1 MAFELLKKD
10 ATTRAR
16 LGRYR
21 TAHGV
26 IETPVFMPVGTQAT
40 VKAMRPE
47 ELKEM
52 GASIILGN
60 TYHLFLRPGHRVI
73 EELGGLHRF
82 MHWEGPILTDSGGYQ
97 VFSLAKMC
105 KLSEAGVKFQSHLDG
120 ASHLLSPELA
130 IEIQEALGSDIMM
143 VLDECLPY
151 PAERDQVEA
160 SLGLTLR
167 WARRCLEAKRRPDNS
182 LFAIVQGGV
191 YADLRRACAE
201 RLLEAEA
208 QPLAT
213 GETRA
218 FDGLAIGG
226 LSVGEPMELAYE
238 VVDGLEPA
246 LPAGRPRY
254 LMGVG
259 MPQDLVTC
267 IGLGID
273 MFDCVVPTR
282 SARHGLLF
290 TPKGRLYIKRAEFL
304 RDSRPI
310 DENCACYTCRNYSRA
325 YLRHLSLSKEVLS
338 AVLNTI
344 HNLHYFLNLLTQ
356 ARLAIRKGEY
366 AEFQR
371 QFFSEYQMGE
381 SRVAQP

>member
-1 MAFELLKKD
+1 MAFTLLQKD
-10 ATTRAR
+10 SGTQAR
-16 LGRYR
+16 LGRYE

-47 ELKEM
+47 ELRAM

-60 TYHLFLRPGHRVI
+60 TYHLFLRPGHRII

-82 MHWEGPILTDSGGYQ
+82 MNWEGPILTDSGGYQ

-105 KLSEAGVKFQSHLDG
+105 KLSDAGVRFQSHLDG
-120 ASHLLSPELA
+120 ATHLLSPELA
-130 IEIQEALGSDIMM
+130 VEIQEALGSDIMM

-151 PAERDQVEA
+151 PSERETVAQ
-160 SLGLTLR
+160 SLGLTVD
-167 WARRCLEAKRRPDNS
+167 WARRCLEAKRREDNS

-191 YADLRRACAE
+191 YPELRAECAE
-201 RLLEAEA
+201 RLLALEDKPDA
-208 QPLAT
+208 L
-213 GETRA
+213 GRRRS
-218 FDGLAIGG
+218 FDGIAVGG
-226 LSVGEPMELAYE
+226 LSVGEPMELAYGIVE
-238 VVDGLEPA
+238 NLAPR
-246 LPAGRPRY
+246 LPAERPRY

-259 MPQDLVTC
+259 MPEDIVTC

-290 TPKGRLYIKRAEFL
+290 TPQGRLYIKRAEFL

-310 DENCACYTCRNYSRA
+310 DESCGCYTCKNYSRA

-356 ARLAIRKGEY
+356 ARLAIRAGDY
-366 AEFQR
+366 AGFQR
-371 QFFSEYQMGE
+371 RFFSVLQTGE
-381 SRVAQP
+381 ARVP